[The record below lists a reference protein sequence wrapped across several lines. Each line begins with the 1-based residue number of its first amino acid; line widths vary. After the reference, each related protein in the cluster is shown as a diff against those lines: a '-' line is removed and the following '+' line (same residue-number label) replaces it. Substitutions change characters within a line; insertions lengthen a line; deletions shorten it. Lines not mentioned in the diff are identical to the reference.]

1 MYIPSITTNTPIHK
15 THSKIMNTPQVRR
28 TAAVVGL
35 AAIGMIVAG
44 KMMPSKNQTV
54 VWGMSG
60 ELDRVNGAVET
71 MAARERVY
79 GLVLK
84 PW

>member
-1 MYIPSITTNTPIHK
+1 
-15 THSKIMNTPQVRR
+15 
-28 TAAVVGL
+28 
-35 AAIGMIVAG
+35 
-44 KMMPSKNQTV
+44 MMPSKNQTV

-79 GLVLK
+79 GYVLK
-84 PW
+84 P